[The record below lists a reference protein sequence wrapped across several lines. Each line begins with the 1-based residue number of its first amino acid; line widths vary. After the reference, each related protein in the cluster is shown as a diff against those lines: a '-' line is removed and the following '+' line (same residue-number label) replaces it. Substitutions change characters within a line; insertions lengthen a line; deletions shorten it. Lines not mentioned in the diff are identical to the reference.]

1 MGEAL
6 RVCMVTPFA
15 WSRPHPVNEH
25 VAGAAEALRARGHE
39 VVVLGPSTRAADLTA
54 GRRALKRL
62 AEQGE
67 PLRDFVALAPAIPAT
82 RRSLVGLPL
91 AARANLSLALSAD
104 RFDVV
109 HAHEPGIPS
118 LSHLALRETQS
129 LTVATFHSTER
140 LAYPPGKRQREK
152 LLARVDALTA
162 TSDAVL
168 AAARERYPGDFRRL
182 PLGVD
187 TERFTPAPAVR
198 RFVLEWRPEEAA
210 RARSVFDAFAD
221 LPEDWEL
228 VVLRTRPLTTP
239 PYVPRRLRG
248 RVHVRRGLDAESRAR
263 EVRGAAGFVPVV
275 RGSERPALE
284 AAAAGVPTVDPTGAR
299 EQPRLLGAELSR
311 LAEDETWRV
320 RRSGDAR
327 KAAERESFTALADAL
342 ERHVYRPVV
351 ARRRRAEAAD
361 PLADRELIV
370 CDLHMHTSHSH
381 DCSVPVE
388 DLLDHAEAEGL
399 GAIAITDHNVFSG
412 AREAVELAKGR
423 KLRVIPGEEMMTTQ
437 GEVIGLFL
445 SEEIPK
451 GLSMEDTVAAIREQG
466 GVVYLPHPFDRL
478 HSIPDSR
485 TLHRLL
491 EEVDVFEVY
500 NARLLRDGFN
510 DEALR
515 FARKYNLLMGAG
527 SDAHVLQGVGSG
539 ALRMRAFETPEE
551 FLISLRTAE
560 VLRRPKSLVYLQS
573 LKWMAQAKERR
584 AKTAS
589 GSRR

>member
-1 MGEAL
+1 
-6 RVCMVTPFA
+6 
-15 WSRPHPVNEH
+15 
-25 VAGAAEALRARGHE
+25 
-39 VVVLGPSTRAADLTA
+39 
-54 GRRALKRL
+54 
-62 AEQGE
+62 
-67 PLRDFVALAPAIPAT
+67 
-82 RRSLVGLPL
+82 
-91 AARANLSLALSAD
+91 
-104 RFDVV
+104 
-109 HAHEPGIPS
+109 
-118 LSHLALRETQS
+118 
-129 LTVATFHSTER
+129 
-140 LAYPPGKRQREK
+140 
-152 LLARVDALTA
+152 
-162 TSDAVL
+162 
-168 AAARERYPGDFRRL
+168 
-182 PLGVD
+182 VD
-187 TERFTPAPAVR
+187 TELFAPAR
-198 RFVLEWRPEEAA
+198 AQKRFVLEWRPEEAA
-210 RARSVFDAFAD
+210 RSRAVFDALAE
-221 LPEDWEL
+221 LPGWEL
-228 VVLRTRPLTTP
+228 VILRTRPLTTP
-239 PYVPRRLRG
+239 PYVPRRLRD
-248 RVHVRRGLDAESRAR
+248 RVRVRRALDAESRAR

-275 RGSERPALE
+275 RGSARPALE
-284 AAAAGVPTVDPTGAR
+284 AAAAGVPTVDPPGAA
-299 EQPRLLGAELSR
+299 EQPRLLGATLAR
-311 LAEDETWRV
+311 LAEDDAWRA
-320 RRSGDAR
+320 RRS
-327 KAAERESFTALADAL
+327 AEAEKTGRRESFAALADEL

-351 ARRRRAEAAD
+351 ARLRRAEAAD
-361 PLADRELIV
+361 PLADRPYIV

-381 DCSVPVE
+381 DCSIPVQ

-399 GAIAITDHNVFSG
+399 GAIAITDHNVFGG
-412 AREAVELAKGR
+412 ARQAVELARGR
-423 KLRVIPGEEMMTTQ
+423 RLKVIPGEEMMTTQ

-445 SEEIPK
+445 SEEIPRDM
-451 GLSMEDTVAAIREQG
+451 SMEDTVTAIREQG

-584 AKTAS
+584 AKTAA